1 VWYLLAADL
10 VLTLHFLF
18 VAFVIFGL
26 VLVLLGGLRHWRWVG
41 NAWFRWLHLLAIATV
56 VLQSW
61 LGLVCPLTNWE
72 MDLRLRAGEATYS
85 GTFVSHWLQ
94 TLLYYQAPP
103 WVFIVCYSVFGAL
116 VLVSWFFVRPRS
128 IFPRRTHERG

>member
-1 VWYLLAADL
+1 VWYLLAADF

-18 VAFVIFGL
+18 VAFVILGL
-26 VLVLLGGLRHWRWVG
+26 VLVLLGGLRRWHWVG
-41 NAWFRWLHLLAIATV
+41 NAWFRGLHLLAIATV

-72 MDLRLRAGEATYS
+72 MGLRLQAGGATYS

-128 IFPRRTHERG
+128 IFSRRTDERG